1 MMMKKEK
8 LFPFLVLCALAL
20 PFQLEAQEIDE
31 EPLAEDSLEQSAEPE
46 DVDSRLAA
54 LERRFNKLFGK
65 LEEIDHKLTL
75 IQKESAQI
83 KAQEPSVNTA
93 APKKE
98 QKVDAKD
105 VDDDALDGEAD
116 PEFEKRGKE
125 RYISKKPEFDPEQD
139 KVRDDKD
146 SEEDTY
152 LPVGT
157 VEEDYEKAVG
167 LLRDGNDKLAQ
178 KAFQYFLKQYPKNAL
193 ALNAKYWLAETYF
206 VQKNFKSASVHFAE
220 AYQEYSKVI
229 EKGKDKEKKKQAY
242 AKAPEA
248 LAKLAF
254 SLKNMGKKEDA
265 CVALEELSA
274 NFKQIAPNVKRL
286 VAKARDGLTCK

>member
-1 MMMKKEK
+1 MKKEK
-8 LFPFLVLCALAL
+8 LLSFLVLCMLAM
-20 PFQLEAQEIDE
+20 PSQLVGQEIDE
-31 EPLAEDSLEQSAEPE
+31 EPLGDELAEASASPE
-46 DVDSRLAA
+46 DVDGRLTA

-75 IQKESAQI
+75 MQ
-83 KAQEPSVNTA
+83 KAQSGTKVQEPPVDEM

-98 QKVDAKD
+98 QKVDPQE
-105 VDDDALDGEAD
+105 DDDDILDGDPD

-125 RYISKKPEFDPEQD
+125 RYISKKPEFDPAQD

-152 LPVGT
+152 LPAGS

-178 KAFQYFLKQYPKNAL
+178 KAFQYFLKQYPKDAL
-193 ALNAKYWLAETYF
+193 ALNARYWLAETYF
-206 VQKNFKSASVHFAE
+206 VQKNFKTASIHFAE

-229 EKGKDKEKKKQAY
+229 EKSKDKEKKKQAY
-242 AKAPEA
+242 AKAPET

-265 CVALEELSA
+265 CVALEELSS
-274 NFKQIAPNVKRL
+274 NFKQIGPNVKRL
-286 VAKARDGLTCK
+286 VAKAKDGLTCK

>member
-1 MMMKKEK
+1 MMKKEK
-8 LFPFLVLCALAL
+8 LLPFLVLCMLAM
-20 PFQLEAQEIDE
+20 PSQLLSQDIDE
-31 EPLAEDSLEQSAEPE
+31 ESLGDELAEASGASE
-46 DVDSRLAA
+46 DADSRLTA

-75 IQKESAQI
+75 VQ
-83 KAQEPSVNTA
+83 KAQSEAKVQEPTA
-93 APKKE
+93 KETTPKKE
-98 QKVDAKD
+98 TKVDNHE
-105 VDDDALDGEAD
+105 VDDEALDGEPD
-116 PEFEKRGKE
+116 PEFAKRGKE
-125 RYISKKPEFDPEQD
+125 RYVSKKPEFDPEQD

-152 LPVGT
+152 LPAGT

-178 KAFQYFLKQYPKNAL
+178 KAFQYFLKQYPKDAL

-229 EKGKDKEKKKQAY
+229 EKSKDKEKKKQAY

-265 CVALEELSA
+265 CVALEELSS

-286 VAKARDGLTCK
+286 VAKAKDGLACK

>member
-1 MMMKKEK
+1 MKKEK
-8 LFPFLVLCALAL
+8 LFPFLVLCMLVL
-20 PFQLEAQEIDE
+20 PFQLLGQAIDE

-54 LERRFNKLFGK
+54 LESRFNKLFGK
-65 LEEIDHKLTL
+65 LEEINHKLTL
-75 IQKESAQI
+75 IQKENAQT
-83 KAQEPSVNTA
+83 KVQEPSVKES
-93 APKKE
+93 APQND
-98 QKVDAKD
+98 QKVDTQD
-105 VDDDALDGEAD
+105 VDDDALDGEPD

-139 KVRDDKD
+139 KVGDDKD
-146 SEEDTY
+146 SKEDTY
-152 LPVGT
+152 LPMGT

-178 KAFQYFLKQYPKNAL
+178 KAFQYFLKQYPKDAL

-206 VQKNFKSASVHFAE
+206 VQKNFKSSSIHFAE

-254 SLKNMGKKEDA
+254 SLKKMGKKEEA
-265 CVALEELSA
+265 CVALEELSE

-286 VAKARDGLTCK
+286 VAKAKDGLACK